1 MRQAAVIAT
10 LLSAAALA
18 AGAAGPA
25 DAATPACHLITP
37 AQAHDALG
45 GSVLLRRGEDST
57 LCNIEYGKPRRDLI
71 MALNPN
77 RPAPRGYT
85 AVKCAYRTRTYTDE
99 SYTKVTTTQA
109 RLSIPGAI
117 GFEAEIFTK
126 PFTGGAER
134 RPGPLPDPVAP
145 RQDPQLRDDPGVQ
158 ARDVRAAGAARE
170 GRDEALLGHG
180 PGDGRR
186 DRLSAPVPLRTLP
199 SRWFSPRRILTPA
212 GGSSAG
218 SSCS

>member
-126 PFTGGAER
+126 PFTGE
-134 RPGPLPDPVAP
+134 
-145 RQDPQLRDDPGVQ
+145 
-158 ARDVRAAGAARE
+158 
-170 GRDEALLGHG
+170 
-180 PGDGRR
+180 
-186 DRLSAPVPLRTLP
+186 LSADPDHYLILLRHG
-199 SRWFSPRRILTPA
+199 RILSFETTLAFKPA
-212 GGSSAG
+212 TFAQLEQLAKAAMKHF
-218 SSCS
+218 